1 MFTSA
6 PFGID
11 DVTLFTSYVGLFGLT
26 QCDVKIDFKSSFVA
40 KRHRIFLRTFI
51 CLLGHINLSLY
62 RKIVSVGISS
72 TPNVSLTS
80 LTVVMNMNSS
90 QKTNKYSFQI

>member
-11 DVTLFTSYVGLFGLT
+11 DVTLFTCYSGLFGRT
-26 QCDVKIDFKSSFVA
+26 QCDVKLAFKSSFVA
-40 KRHRIFLRTFI
+40 FI
-51 CLLGHINLSLY
+51 CLLEHIYLSLY

-80 LTVVMNMNSS
+80 L
-90 QKTNKYSFQI
+90 

>member
-11 DVTLFTSYVGLFGLT
+11 DVTLFTSYGGLFGRT
-26 QCDVKIDFKSSFVA
+26 QCDVKLDFKSSFVA

-72 TPNVSLTS
+72 NPNVSLTS
-80 LTVVMNMNSS
+80 LMGVLFIAPSVVLRPM
-90 QKTNKYSFQI
+90 F